1 MYARGDGVVMD
12 RIIANSVSTRA
23 FCVMTSAIRSR
34 VHFFPTAGT
43 TAGHYPVSCHL
54 TLFGK
59 GIERRSVLLEGGRL
73 NQPDGIRL
81 EDAFPSL
88 ANEGS
93 GMYGIEVALEC
104 PQGRLDLRN
113 SRAVIEMVPPEF
125 SLSYGA
131 AALKANAENSEEDPN
146 SEVSPSSES
155 VSGIAVEDES
165 VVPSLV
171 IVNSTSELIRPDL
184 RHLLRG
190 AESPLHIG
198 TVAPESAVEF
208 ALDES
213 LCKGAQ
219 SHETLWGRAVVEKF
233 WGAIPN
239 GDGKVECYILSRDRV
254 SKRPVSVCAL

>member
-1 MYARGDGVVMD
+1 MSARGDGVVMD

-43 TAGHYPVSCHL
+43 TAGHYPVSCHIS
-54 TLFGK
+54 LFGK
-59 GIERRSVLLEGGRL
+59 GIERRSVVLEGGRL

-104 PQGRLDLRN
+104 PQARLDLRN
-113 SRAVIEMVPPEF
+113 SRVVIEMVSPEF

-131 AALKANAENSEEDPN
+131 AAFRGSAESTKEGLD
-146 SEVSPSSES
+146 SEVSLPSERL
-155 VSGIAVEDES
+155 SGIAVEDGS
-165 VVPSLV
+165 LVPSLV
-171 IVNSTSELIRPDL
+171 IVNSTFDLIRPDL
-184 RHLLRG
+184 RHVLTG

-198 TVAPESAVEF
+198 TVGPESAVEF

-233 WGAIPN
+233 CGVIPN

-254 SKRPVSVCAL
+254 SKRPVSVCAI